1 MNTPVVSITVKGEM
15 NFKVHKDRG
24 DNVGRVFVKL
34 NSKNIFVWGYDDDQ
48 FQYHSVSFEDCSEES
63 KKLST
68 LNTLPVV
75 RFFGQLLPLLNL
87 LLKVRST
94 LALNALGLQ
103 LWLAA
108 LFFRWVNFFFFFG
121 GIASCNK
128 TLFSKFSDHWSPK
141 IAGEINSM
149 HLKLVKV
156 QGDFVWH
163 HHDTEDELFLVTKG
177 GPLHMKIRD
186 PDERTEVVDVG
197 EFIIIPKGVEHCPM
211 AVNECE
217 IILLEP
223 KSTLNT
229 GNVKNDDKTVELL
242 DTLV

>member
-1 MNTPVVSITVKGEM
+1 MVTMFRRLPRAARAFNAYARRRSTARAETQ
-15 NFKVHKDRG
+15 
-24 DNVGRVFVKL
+24 NVG
-34 NSKNIFVWGYDDDQ
+34 
-48 FQYHSVSFEDCSEES
+48 
-63 KKLST
+63 
-68 LNTLPVV
+68 
-75 RFFGQLLPLLNL
+75 
-87 LLKVRST
+87 
-94 LALNALGLQ
+94 
-103 LWLAA
+103 
-108 LFFRWVNFFFFFG
+108 
-121 GIASCNK
+121 

-156 QGDFVWH
+156 QGNFVWH

-229 GNVKNDDKTVELL
+229 GNVKNDEKTVELL